1 MKQKVRQLSWSVLRK
16 LHHLDFLL
24 LLPSLAKL
32 PFAFGLPIARFR
44 GQINALLGRDWRSMA
59 LGFRH
64 IRHQTT
70 VGLKQIF
77 PSASAEQIH
86 RWQVKRFV
94 AEAQDEY
101 DAQLVAHQR
110 VDALAC
116 TITPNDWNSLSNPEG
131 GGVLMLTPH
140 YESFFLGVAFLARSG
155 RKVNLMSSTVTHDPR
170 VDLAVQN
177 HFTNKYRGLEHYLNG
192 GKVVD
197 MELGMRPFYRM
208 LNAQE
213 TLVMLADAPVLPN
226 GAGVAVDFLG
236 QRRTIAG
243 GALRLVA
250 KTHSAIGAYVCQCT
264 GPGQYE
270 MQIYPPVPLTDSG
283 TIDTIYQ
290 FFSKTIIQNPGGW
303 WAVDLL
309 PHMPSE
315 RHE

>member
-1 MKQKVRQLSWSVLRK
+1 MKQKLRKIAWQVLAK
-16 LHHLDFLL
+16 LHHADFAW
-24 LLPSLAKL
+24 LLPSLATL
-32 PFAFGLPIARFR
+32 PFALGNPLAKMR
-44 GQINALLGRDWRSMA
+44 GRMNALLGRDWRSMA

-77 PSASAEQIH
+77 PSESAEQIH

-116 TITPNDWNSLSNPEG
+116 TITPVDWSSLTNPKD

-140 YESFFLGVAFLARSG
+140 YESFFLGVAFLARTG
-155 RKVNLMSSTVTHDPR
+155 KKINLMSSTVTHDPR

-243 GALRLVA
+243 GALRLA
-250 KTHSAIGAYVCQCT
+250 TKTHSAIGAYVCQCT

-270 MQIYPPVPLTDSG
+270 MQIYPPTPLNGLED
-283 TIDTIYQ
+283 IDPIYQ
-290 FFSKTIIQNPGGW
+290 FFSKTIMKNPGGW

-309 PHMPSE
+309 PHMPPE